1 MKGKRVI
8 LTFICFILFFFLFM
22 LLKEEKKLQPLEVTY
37 RTEYEH
43 NYFVIKEQIRK
54 NYSISGSHI
63 KIIQKERKDSIS
75 FVLFSFMDEEHQYIG
90 QLSYDDNNP
99 GNNSIP
105 SENIHTLKIHS
116 LKDNK
121 TPFKMMTS
129 MIKVD
134 QMEYCFY
141 YGWIND
147 INVKRIEF
155 DFIDRS
161 FDVHPDG
168 QRFFYLL
175 RNKNMKMNKATALDS
190 NSLVIQEYSY

>member
-1 MKGKRVI
+1 MKRNRVI
-8 LTFICFILFFFLFM
+8 LTFICFILFSSIFIV
-22 LLKEEKKLQPLEVTY
+22 LKDEKKQPSPEVAF

-43 NYFVIKEQIRK
+43 NYFVIKDQIRK

-63 KIIQKERKDSIS
+63 KIIQRERKDSIS

-90 QLSYDDNNP
+90 QLFYLDDEPDNNR
-99 GNNSIP
+99 IP
-105 SENIHTLKIHS
+105 SENVHSLKIHS
-116 LKDNK
+116 LKDKK

-129 MIKVD
+129 MITVD
-134 QMEYCFY
+134 HMDYCFY

-147 INVKRIEF
+147 ANVKKIEF
-155 DFIDRS
+155 DFIDKS

>member
-1 MKGKRVI
+1 MKINRVI
-8 LTFICFILFFFLFM
+8 LTFICFILFFSIFILSKDGKKQ
-22 LLKEEKKLQPLEVTY
+22 LPEEVIY

-43 NYFVIKEQIRK
+43 NYFVIKDQIRK

-90 QLSYDDNNP
+90 QLSYIDDDPDNNK
-99 GNNSIP
+99 IP
-105 SENIHTLKIHS
+105 SENVHTLKIHS
-116 LKDNK
+116 LKDKK

-134 QMEYCFY
+134 QKDYCFY

-147 INVKRIEF
+147 ANVKKIEF
-155 DFIDRS
+155 DFIDKS
-161 FDVHPDG
+161 IDVHPNG

-175 RNKNMKMNKATALDS
+175 RNKNMKMNKTTALDS

>member
-1 MKGKRVI
+1 MKKNRVL
-8 LTFICFILFFFLFM
+8 LTFICFILFFSIFILS
-22 LLKEEKKLQPLEVTY
+22 KDANKQNPSEVSY

-43 NYFVIKEQIRK
+43 NYFVIKDQIRK

-63 KIIQKERKDSIS
+63 KIVQKESKDSIA
-75 FVLFSFMDEEHQYIG
+75 FILFSFMYEDHQYIG
-90 QLSYDDNNP
+90 QLSYLDDEPDNNR
-99 GNNSIP
+99 IQ
-105 SENIHTLKIHS
+105 SENIHALKIHS
-116 LKDNK
+116 LKDKK

-134 QMEYCFY
+134 QMDYCFY

-147 INVKRIEF
+147 TNVKKIEF
-155 DFIDRS
+155 DFIDKS
-161 FDVHPDG
+161 FEVHPDG

-175 RNKNMKMNKATALDS
+175 RNKNMKMNKTTALDS